1 MIQGQIIKL
10 FPKVE
15 LTALA
20 GLFLVVTQSCINAD
34 RLECPG
40 IICPA
45 DMACSPSGAPVC
57 IPQGCGDGE
66 VVVGEDCDAGGI
78 ETVDCNINCK
88 KPKCGDGVVN
98 QLAGEQCDKFGEET
112 AECNSDCTISKC
124 GDENLNQ
131 AAGEQCDD
139 GGESEN
145 CNSDCTL
152 FQYGDGKINSAAGE
166 VCDDGNLENGDGCSS
181 EGKLEN
187 CLNGVID
194 AYEQC
199 DDGKETETC
208 DDDCTERKCG
218 DGKVNLAAGEECD
231 HGPLGSDT
239 CNADCTN
246 RQCGDNIVN
255 EAAGEECDP
264 GTPKTDTA
272 TCTSECKKSFC
283 GDRYI
288 NKMAEPP
295 EQCDNGDENSDVIS
309 CPYGTKDCIICTK
322 NTCQLKI
329 LHGPVCGDGK
339 TDKPQEVFDD
349 GDNLENTT
357 CDRYNGECEYSNAD
371 CTKKYTIKGPFC
383 GDGHIDNM
391 AGEQC
396 DNGEENT
403 NATSCPYGTK
413 NCSVCAKD
421 TCQLKILHGPVC
433 GDGKTDKQEV
443 FDGGDN
449 LENTTCDRYNGKCE
463 YSNSD
468 CTQKYTIEGPFCG
481 DGIIN
486 GPVNAEQCDVKD
498 IPEFCIVGINMCN
511 CAQASSEINYEIDR
525 FSEFRM
531 SESIVVD
538 SHSDLVWQREDD
550 NKYYSWQGAIDYCRS
565 LKLAGCSNWRLPTMW
580 ELESLVDMRYPSYPL
595 FNWIKDYRGND
606 RISPSL
612 VTKNA
617 LPSNGRGSDSSFN
630 RRDTSSCWPQ

>member
-339 TDKPQEVFDD
+339 TDKQEVFDD
-349 GDNLENTT
+349 
-357 CDRYNGECEYSNAD
+357 
-371 CTKKYTIKGPFC
+371 
-383 GDGHIDNM
+383 
-391 AGEQC
+391 
-396 DNGEENT
+396 
-403 NATSCPYGTK
+403 
-413 NCSVCAKD
+413 
-421 TCQLKILHGPVC
+421 
-433 GDGKTDKQEV
+433 
-443 FDGGDN
+443 GDN